1 MPYLKKATDAPFGLM
16 PYTAP
21 LRVNSYPKA
30 TTTTIYAGDIVTA
43 LATGLVNSLPTIDG
57 SNQPIVGVA
66 AETTTSASAGATVMV
81 YDHPDQLYVIQDDD
95 VGTAIAETH
104 LGTLFAVT
112 GLNPGTAAQV
122 TRGRSI
128 TQMDTSTTTATAGVG
143 ASMLRFVRLHEI
155 ESGSYPSSAG
165 SPRKC
170 VVQFLPS
177 QTLYATQSGAI

>member
-30 TTTTIYAGDIVTA
+30 TTTTIYAGDIVTL

-104 LGTLFAVT
+104 IGNLFAVT
-112 GLNPGTAAQV
+112 GLNPGTAAEV

-128 TQMDTSTTTATAGVG
+128 TEMDTSTTAATVVG
-143 ASMLRFVRLHEI
+143 ASMLQFIKLHEI

-170 VVQFLPS
+170 VVKILAS
-177 QTLYATQSGAI
+177 NLWYATQSGAI